1 MHTNEINVKNR
12 VQNYYFDN
20 LDKVKKFE
28 TENILINEKHYKDLV
43 LYYLCS

>member
-1 MHTNEINVKNR
+1 MHANEINVKNR

-28 TENILINEKHYKDLV
+28 TENSDLLAMFIV
-43 LYYLCS
+43 SW